1 MSMPNQETFELW
13 RVRRRK
19 VLRRKMRNQRIW
31 LIATFPLAVIPLL
44 GGWLRGT
51 LADEFSRL
59 KEEMDSLEGM
69 RPEDVKLEGPH
80 FGPR

>member
-1 MSMPNQETFELW
+1 MSISNQETLELW
-13 RVRRRK
+13 RARRRK
-19 VLRRKMRNQRIW
+19 VLRRKIRNQRIW

-51 LADEFSRL
+51 LAHEISRL
-59 KEEMDSLEGM
+59 KEEMDGLEGFG
-69 RPEDVKLEGPH
+69 PEDVKLEGPH